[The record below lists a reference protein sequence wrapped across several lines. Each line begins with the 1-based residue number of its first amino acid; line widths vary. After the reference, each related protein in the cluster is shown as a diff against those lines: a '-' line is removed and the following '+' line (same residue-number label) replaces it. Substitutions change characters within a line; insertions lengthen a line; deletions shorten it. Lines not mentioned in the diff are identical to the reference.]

1 MKTGQKI
8 LGMLCLCTMAS
19 MGFAS
24 KYSSSK
30 FSETEMCGGNAV
42 YQQALDDMRRY
53 VKIDDKK
60 ALSKMLRY
68 PFWVI
73 IEDRGIED
81 KSQGSWY
88 NHTQRFYVN
97 NPTEFVALYPKF
109 MLPVFK
115 SAILSL
121 SDDQVYARTSAY
133 APEAHPLVLVLSK
146 DDQLLELYGKSKNS
160 NDKACEQ
167 VEIEFYRMMVNPNKS

>member
-81 KSQGSWY
+81 KSQGSCII
-88 NHTQRFYVN
+88 
-97 NPTEFVALYPKF
+97 
-109 MLPVFK
+109 
-115 SAILSL
+115 ILSGFMSITL
-121 SDDQVYARTSAY
+121 QS
-133 APEAHPLVLVLSK
+133 LW
-146 DDQLLELYGKSKNS
+146 LYTLNLCCQCS
-160 NDKACEQ
+160 NQ
-167 VEIEFYRMMVNPNKS
+167 PF

>member
-97 NPTEFVALYPKF
+97 NPT
-109 MLPVFK
+109 
-115 SAILSL
+115 
-121 SDDQVYARTSAY
+121 
-133 APEAHPLVLVLSK
+133 
-146 DDQLLELYGKSKNS
+146 
-160 NDKACEQ
+160 
-167 VEIEFYRMMVNPNKS
+167 